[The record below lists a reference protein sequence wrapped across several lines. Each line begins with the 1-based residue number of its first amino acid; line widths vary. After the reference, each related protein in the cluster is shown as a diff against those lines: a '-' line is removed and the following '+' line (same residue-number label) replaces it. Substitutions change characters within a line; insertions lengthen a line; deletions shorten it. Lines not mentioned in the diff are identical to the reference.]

1 MSTLQ
6 RGTAFTIQTVCYDMV
21 TPTDPINVATQISKD
36 GGPFVATTN
45 APSVTSP
52 GLVTVA
58 LTAAEM
64 TCDRFAIKVTSSN
77 LEPHIVPYYTE
88 DSYTGD
94 RAARLDAT
102 VSSRAPS
109 GEYDTPMARLDATV
123 SSRSSHSATDVRDTI
138 LSDATKFKG
147 ADIATIASDVA
158 GLDGAAMRGTD
169 GAALAADWTAT
180 RAGHIDKL
188 DVAGTLA
195 HTGNADTF
203 KANVS
208 GLALEATLTAI
219 KGAGWSNETLK
230 AIADAV
236 TAITPGDA
244 TAANQSTII
253 THLTDIKGSGWS
265 DETLKALKVLL
276 AAIPTTDYTSTLSGI
291 STDID
296 SLNDISKSD
305 VETATGT
312 ALDTYSAAK
321 VSDITTAVSPLALEA
336 TLTAI
341 KGTGW
346 DGETLKAISTAIG
359 AISPG
364 DATSANQSTILNHL
378 SDIKGATW
386 SNETLVALKSVID
399 LVLSGQAALAPA
411 GEYDAPMANLDAKVS
426 SRSTLTATD
435 VWSNPGRTLTSFGT
449 LVSDI
454 ATAVWSSVVRTITG
468 GKVDTVDGKDL
479 TNLDVPV
486 STRAVPGDQ
495 MDLVTAINSAALN
508 TLNNAITV
516 TLTQQDIEDLV
527 HGIAENLESIDISAD
542 SIAQL
547 VASVLNGLAGVGGL
561 AVTIPVVFAEGAVP
575 IPGLYYRVERA
586 DGTIVSWWKT
596 DENGHINLLLDGGTY
611 YIWLENNINYN
622 ILNPY
627 EYVVEESGT
636 YDPIEVSPVLGIA
649 PPHEPNICTCYMDIR
664 YAAGEQAGELVG
676 EKEAWIDILDVSGR
690 GKKGPLDLSGELP
703 LAALSGQRVYSD
715 SRGRVAFPAIRGVDL
730 RISLTRPWSVN
741 EKQLTNSIQFT
752 VPDETT
758 YAIEFEG

>member
-158 GLDGAAMRGTD
+158 GLDGAAMRGTN

-188 DVAGTLA
+188 NVSGTLA
-195 HTGNADTF
+195 HSDDANRYKAD
-203 KANVS
+203 VS
-208 GLALEATLTAI
+208 GL
-219 KGAGWSNETLK
+219 S
-230 AIADAV
+230 
-236 TAITPGDA
+236 
-244 TAANQSTII
+244 
-253 THLTDIKGSGWS
+253 
-265 DETLKALKVLL
+265 
-276 AAIPTTDYTSTLSGI
+276 
-291 STDID
+291 
-296 SLNDISKSD
+296 
-305 VETATGT
+305 
-312 ALDTYSAAK
+312 
-321 VSDITTAVSPLALEA
+321 
-336 TLTAI
+336 
-341 KGTGW
+341 
-346 DGETLKAISTAIG
+346 
-359 AISPG
+359 
-364 DATSANQSTILNHL
+364 
-378 SDIKGATW
+378 
-386 SNETLVALKSVID
+386 
-399 LVLSGQAALAPA
+399 PA
-411 GEYDAPMANLDAKVS
+411 GEYNGPMANLDAKVS
-426 SRSTLTATD
+426 SRSTLTATE
-435 VWSNPGRTLTSFGT
+435 VWGNPGRTLTSFGT

-527 HGIAENLESIDISAD
+527 HGIAENLESMDISAD

-636 YDPIEVSPVLGIA
+636 YDPIEVSPVIGIA
-649 PPHEPNICTCYMDIR
+649 PPHKPNICTCYMDIR
-664 YAAGEQAGELVG
+664 YAAGEQAGKLVG

>member
-158 GLDGAAMRGTD
+158 GLDGAAMRGTN

-188 DVAGTLA
+188 NVSGTLA
-195 HTGNADTF
+195 HSDDANRYKAD
-203 KANVS
+203 VS
-208 GLALEATLTAI
+208 GL
-219 KGAGWSNETLK
+219 S
-230 AIADAV
+230 
-236 TAITPGDA
+236 
-244 TAANQSTII
+244 
-253 THLTDIKGSGWS
+253 
-265 DETLKALKVLL
+265 
-276 AAIPTTDYTSTLSGI
+276 
-291 STDID
+291 
-296 SLNDISKSD
+296 
-305 VETATGT
+305 
-312 ALDTYSAAK
+312 
-321 VSDITTAVSPLALEA
+321 
-336 TLTAI
+336 
-341 KGTGW
+341 
-346 DGETLKAISTAIG
+346 
-359 AISPG
+359 
-364 DATSANQSTILNHL
+364 
-378 SDIKGATW
+378 
-386 SNETLVALKSVID
+386 
-399 LVLSGQAALAPA
+399 PA
-411 GEYDAPMANLDAKVS
+411 GEYNGPMANLDAKVS
-426 SRSTLTATD
+426 SRSTLTATE
-435 VWSNPGRTLTSFGT
+435 VWGNPGRTLTSFGT

-468 GKVDTVDGKDL
+468 GKVDTVDGQNL
-479 TNLDVPV
+479 ANLDVPV
-486 STRAVPGDQ
+486 STRAVPGDK
-495 MDLVTAINSAALN
+495 MDLVTAINSAALD

-527 HGIAENLESIDISAD
+527 DGIAQNLDTIVSISQD
-542 SIAQL
+542 SIAQIAT
-547 VASVLNGLAGVGGL
+547 VVLNGLAGLGEHS
-561 AVTIPVVFAEGAVP
+561 VTIPVLYDTEDEPEP
-575 IPGLYYRVERA
+575 IAGLSYRAIKA
-586 DGTIVSWWKT
+586 DGTLVSWWHT
-596 DENGHINLLLDGGTY
+596 DSAGNINLLLDEGTY
-611 YIWLENNINYN
+611 YIWIANSANYD
-622 ILNPY
+622 IDNPY
-627 EYVVEESGT
+627 EYVVDVAGV
-636 YDPIEVSPVLGIA
+636 YDPIVLQPIQGALTPV
-649 PPHEPNICTCYMDIR
+649 EPGLCSCFIDVR
-664 YAAGEQAGELVG
+664 YAAGEKAGVLVG
-676 EKEAWIDILDVSGR
+676 AKEAWIDVLDVSGR
-690 GKKGPLDLSGELP
+690 GTATPFAPEVGELP
-703 LAALSGQRVYSD
+703 LAALTGERAYSD
-715 SRGRVAFPAIRGVDL
+715 AHGRIEFLAIRGVDL

-752 VPDETT
+752 VPDAAH
-758 YAIEFEG
+758 YNIEFDG

>member
-1 MSTLQ
+1 
-6 RGTAFTIQTVCYDMV
+6 
-21 TPTDPINVATQISKD
+21 
-36 GGPFVATTN
+36 
-45 APSVTSP
+45 
-52 GLVTVA
+52 
-58 LTAAEM
+58 
-64 TCDRFAIKVTSSN
+64 
-77 LEPHIVPYYTE
+77 
-88 DSYTGD
+88 
-94 RAARLDAT
+94 
-102 VSSRAPS
+102 
-109 GEYDTPMARLDATV
+109 
-123 SSRSSHSATDVRDTI
+123 
-138 LSDATKFKG
+138 
-147 ADIATIASDVA
+147 
-158 GLDGAAMRGTD
+158 MRGTD

-426 SRSTLTATD
+426 SRSTLTATE
-435 VWSNPGRTLTSFGT
+435 VWGNPGRTLTSFGT

-468 GKVDTVDGKDL
+468 GKVDTVDGQNL
-479 TNLDVPV
+479 ANLDVPV
-486 STRAVPGDQ
+486 STRAVPGDK
-495 MDLVTAINSAALN
+495 MDLVTAINSAALD

-527 HGIAENLESIDISAD
+527 DGIAQNLDTIVSISQD
-542 SIAQL
+542 SIAQIAT
-547 VASVLNGLAGVGGL
+547 VVLNGLAGLGEHS
-561 AVTIPVVFAEGAVP
+561 VTIPVLYDTEDEPEP
-575 IPGLYYRVERA
+575 IAGLSYRAIKA
-586 DGTIVSWWKT
+586 DGTLVSWWHT
-596 DENGHINLLLDGGTY
+596 DSAGNINLLLDEGTY
-611 YIWLENNINYN
+611 YIWIANSANYD
-622 ILNPY
+622 IDNPY
-627 EYVVEESGT
+627 EYVVDVAGV
-636 YDPIEVSPVLGIA
+636 YDPIVLQPIQGALTPV
-649 PPHEPNICTCYMDIR
+649 EPGLCSCFIDVR
-664 YAAGEQAGELVG
+664 YAAGEKAGVLVG
-676 EKEAWIDILDVSGR
+676 AKEAWIDVLDVSGR
-690 GKKGPLDLSGELP
+690 GTATPFAPEVGELP
-703 LAALSGQRVYSD
+703 LAALTGERAYSD
-715 SRGRVAFPAIRGVDL
+715 AHGRIEFLAIRGVDL

-752 VPDETT
+752 VPDAAH
-758 YAIEFEG
+758 YNIEFDG

>member
-6 RGTAFTIQTVCYDMV
+6 RGVAFTIQTVCYDMV

-158 GLDGAAMRGTD
+158 GLDGAAMRGTN

-188 DVAGTLA
+188 NVSGTLA
-195 HTGNADTF
+195 HSDDANRYKAD
-203 KANVS
+203 VS
-208 GLALEATLTAI
+208 GL
-219 KGAGWSNETLK
+219 S
-230 AIADAV
+230 
-236 TAITPGDA
+236 
-244 TAANQSTII
+244 
-253 THLTDIKGSGWS
+253 
-265 DETLKALKVLL
+265 
-276 AAIPTTDYTSTLSGI
+276 
-291 STDID
+291 
-296 SLNDISKSD
+296 
-305 VETATGT
+305 
-312 ALDTYSAAK
+312 
-321 VSDITTAVSPLALEA
+321 
-336 TLTAI
+336 
-341 KGTGW
+341 
-346 DGETLKAISTAIG
+346 
-359 AISPG
+359 
-364 DATSANQSTILNHL
+364 
-378 SDIKGATW
+378 
-386 SNETLVALKSVID
+386 
-399 LVLSGQAALAPA
+399 PA
-411 GEYDAPMANLDAKVS
+411 GEYNGPMANLDAKVS
-426 SRSTLTATD
+426 SRSTLTATE
-435 VWSNPGRTLTSFGT
+435 VWGNPGRTLTSFGT

-508 TLNNAITV
+508 TLNNAIAV

-636 YDPIEVSPVLGIA
+636 YDPIEVSPVIGIA
-649 PPHEPNICTCYMDIR
+649 PPHKPNICTCYMDIR
-664 YAAGEQAGELVG
+664 YAAGEQAGKLVG

>member
-1 MSTLQ
+1 VSTLQ

-158 GLDGAAMRGTD
+158 GLDGAAMRGTN

-188 DVAGTLA
+188 NVSGTLA
-195 HTGNADTF
+195 HSDDANRYKAD
-203 KANVS
+203 VS
-208 GLALEATLTAI
+208 GL
-219 KGAGWSNETLK
+219 S
-230 AIADAV
+230 
-236 TAITPGDA
+236 
-244 TAANQSTII
+244 
-253 THLTDIKGSGWS
+253 
-265 DETLKALKVLL
+265 
-276 AAIPTTDYTSTLSGI
+276 
-291 STDID
+291 
-296 SLNDISKSD
+296 
-305 VETATGT
+305 
-312 ALDTYSAAK
+312 
-321 VSDITTAVSPLALEA
+321 
-336 TLTAI
+336 
-341 KGTGW
+341 
-346 DGETLKAISTAIG
+346 
-359 AISPG
+359 
-364 DATSANQSTILNHL
+364 
-378 SDIKGATW
+378 
-386 SNETLVALKSVID
+386 
-399 LVLSGQAALAPA
+399 PA
-411 GEYDAPMANLDAKVS
+411 GEYNGPMANLDAKVS

>member
-158 GLDGAAMRGTD
+158 GLDGAAMRGTN

-188 DVAGTLA
+188 NVSGTLA
-195 HTGNADTF
+195 HSDDANRYKAD
-203 KANVS
+203 VS
-208 GLALEATLTAI
+208 GL
-219 KGAGWSNETLK
+219 S
-230 AIADAV
+230 
-236 TAITPGDA
+236 
-244 TAANQSTII
+244 
-253 THLTDIKGSGWS
+253 
-265 DETLKALKVLL
+265 
-276 AAIPTTDYTSTLSGI
+276 
-291 STDID
+291 
-296 SLNDISKSD
+296 
-305 VETATGT
+305 
-312 ALDTYSAAK
+312 
-321 VSDITTAVSPLALEA
+321 
-336 TLTAI
+336 
-341 KGTGW
+341 
-346 DGETLKAISTAIG
+346 
-359 AISPG
+359 
-364 DATSANQSTILNHL
+364 
-378 SDIKGATW
+378 
-386 SNETLVALKSVID
+386 
-399 LVLSGQAALAPA
+399 PA
-411 GEYDAPMANLDAKVS
+411 GEYNGPMANLDAKVS

>member
-1 MSTLQ
+1 VSTLQ

-158 GLDGAAMRGTD
+158 GLDGAAMRGTN

-188 DVAGTLA
+188 NVSGTLA
-195 HTGNADTF
+195 HSDDANRYKAD
-203 KANVS
+203 VS
-208 GLALEATLTAI
+208 GL
-219 KGAGWSNETLK
+219 S
-230 AIADAV
+230 
-236 TAITPGDA
+236 
-244 TAANQSTII
+244 
-253 THLTDIKGSGWS
+253 
-265 DETLKALKVLL
+265 
-276 AAIPTTDYTSTLSGI
+276 
-291 STDID
+291 
-296 SLNDISKSD
+296 
-305 VETATGT
+305 
-312 ALDTYSAAK
+312 
-321 VSDITTAVSPLALEA
+321 
-336 TLTAI
+336 
-341 KGTGW
+341 
-346 DGETLKAISTAIG
+346 
-359 AISPG
+359 
-364 DATSANQSTILNHL
+364 
-378 SDIKGATW
+378 
-386 SNETLVALKSVID
+386 
-399 LVLSGQAALAPA
+399 PA
-411 GEYDAPMANLDAKVS
+411 GEYNGPMANLDAKVS

-527 HGIAENLESIDISAD
+527 HGIAENLESMDISAD